1 MVNFPSMAET
11 SVLIFEDNKDLRE
24 SLHLLVNGSLGYT
37 VLASLVN
44 CVNAD
49 KLVLEHRPDVV
60 LMDIDMPEV
69 NGIEGL
75 QMIKKARP
83 ETHVIML
90 TVFDQNEHIFEAMQN
105 GADGYILK
113 RSAPTEIFK
122 AIEEVLSGGAPM
134 TPTVAKKVLSFF
146 TTDRSK
152 PAKKENDLTPKE
164 TEVLKLLVDGFS
176 YKMIAS
182 EQEVSIDT
190 VRTHIKNIYRKLHVN
205 SMSEAVAKAIRQN
218 LV

>member
-1 MVNFPSMAET
+1 MAET
-11 SVLIFEDNKDLRE
+11 SILIFEDNKDLRD

-37 VLASLVN
+37 VLDSRVN
-44 CVNAD
+44 CVDAD
-49 KLVLEHRPDVV
+49 KMVIQHQPDVV

-75 QMIKKARP
+75 RMIKKVRP

-90 TVFDQNEHIFEAMQN
+90 TIFDQNEHIFEAMQN
-105 GADGYILK
+105 GADGYLLK
-113 RSAPTEIFK
+113 RSAPAEIFK

-134 TPTVAKKVLSFF
+134 TPAVAKKVLSFF
-146 TTDRSK
+146 TGDNSK

>member
-1 MVNFPSMAET
+1 MAET
-11 SVLIFEDNKDLRE
+11 SVLIFEDNKDLRD

-37 VLASLVN
+37 VLDSRVN
-44 CVNAD
+44 CADAD
-49 KLVLEHRPDVV
+49 KLVIQHQPDVV

-75 QMIKKARP
+75 RMIKKVRP

-90 TVFDQNEHIFEAMQN
+90 TIFDQNEHIFEAMQN

-134 TPTVAKKVLSFF
+134 TPAVAKKVLSFF
-146 TTDRSK
+146 TAEKSK